1 MILVYHTVKNIGT
14 TESEVDNRTQLDL
27 ALIGDQGVYRVQGHT
42 WYYQFK
48 YMDTLAKGASN
59 NISDAPNGPAEE
71 ATARMVWGWKPNEV
85 VILGDGVYNLGASSH
100 IDDNIGQFYNQ
111 YMSPYPSPIYAGAF
125 EVPQIDPITGLPV
138 TGSAKNPAV
147 PYIVNPDSGVF
158 DIGRTDW
165 VVTNTDVTAGPTSAG
180 SHDFYIL
187 YNYPNGYPN
196 PENPNLRGGSP
207 DGINHLWYTIGNH
220 DWNFPD
226 YTNKQPE
233 LPGPGYTPGI
243 LGYNENEPE
252 ITYSAPNSVVDYF
265 SWMQNPVTAGV
276 PSLEIGNV
284 DQYGDTG
291 NYYTVTWGKTADNRP
306 LVRLISLDVNRIVQD
321 AKQGEV
327 STFDPTIPAGS
338 QQIYNLLNPS
348 SPESRDSV
356 YEQYLW
362 FKDVLQKDNAEWTI
376 VIGHQPAYGSGEPP
390 KKIGGSSYPQDE
402 GANAPVLKFLTADTE
417 NKIDM
422 YMNGHAHYYER
433 IMESVYAK
441 NGLGLGVPSITV
453 GGGGKNLDVLRYVGV
468 LDPIFSKE
476 YIDLNKQLQ
485 SDLASGVLPD
495 TNPLRIAQLGIQKDS
510 RDVAAPVIDGKYGF
524 GASKMDV
531 NSDYLYYRYQ
541 SAKVSDPAFVD
552 ALTKAGVQ
560 NPESWSPTK
569 AAKIEIVV
577 GMYQDGGST
586 MVAPF
591 DPGTPL
597 FKSYAPT
604 GNEGVYSV
612 KVIDPGE
619 GYPTG
624 SGPVTIN
631 MQLPGGSSEANG
643 AILKLTFQD
652 GKLSGEPEIVNPGK
666 GYWGAYFAIKEING
680 AHSMLLTLDADL
692 TKTLYPETIFPGAE
706 QQSNYYDYF
715 LSTDAKI
722 DSDVII
728 LDKNPVGIAFS
739 VQPSG
744 HKAEAYLDES
754 PAPGLD
760 AYRSFV
766 PNNGV
771 VTAIDS
777 TGAIVGETALT
788 GKVID
793 FLQFNRIPVGS
804 ISLNFSG
811 DSIDAYVVEFNQTAA
826 LVDNSAIVLQP
837 GASFDPVI
845 FEANAKIVSGL
856 YEFALNRLPDS
867 GGSAFWMGKLL
878 NNEATKLAEAEV
890 FLSVKEFT
898 DVNPGSESSMG
909 FVLALNKNGEN
920 PYSSEMLQ
928 RWASKLDA
936 GLMTRAEVL
945 IDMIEQQ
952 PSSPVPVVGV
962 EDASSSTLLAA

>member
-1 MILVYHTVKNIGT
+1 MD
-14 TESEVDNRTQLDL
+14 SRTQLNL

-48 YMDTLAKGASN
+48 YMADGSYDVA
-59 NISDAPNGPAEE
+59 DAPNGPAEE
-71 ATARMVWGWKPNEV
+71 ATAHMVWGWKPNEV

-125 EVPQIDPITGLPV
+125 EVPQIDPVTGLPV
-138 TGSAKNPAV
+138 VGPAKDPAV
-147 PYIVNPDSGVF
+147 PYVVNPSSGVF
-158 DIGRTDW
+158 DIGRKEW
-165 VVTNTDVTAGPTSAG
+165 VVTNTDVTAGPKDPG

-196 PENPNLRGGSP
+196 PENPNLRGGSA

-226 YTNKQPE
+226 YTNKQPNVITQ
-233 LPGPGYTPGI
+233 GYTPGI

-252 ITYSAPNSVVDYF
+252 VTYAAPNSVVDYF
-265 SWMQNPVTAGV
+265 SWMQKPSTAAV

-306 LVRLISLDVNRIVQD
+306 LVRLISIDVNRIVQD
-321 AKQGEV
+321 AKQGEF
-327 STFDPTIPAGS
+327 STFDPSIPAGS
-338 QQIYNLLNPS
+338 QKIYNLRDPS

-390 KKIGGSSYPQDE
+390 KIVNGKSYPQDE
-402 GANAPVLKFLTADTE
+402 GTNAPVLKFLAADTE
-417 NKIDM
+417 HKIDM

-433 IMESVYAK
+433 VMESAYAE

-468 LDPIFSKE
+468 LDPIFSKD
-476 YIDLNKQLQ
+476 YIKLNPQLEADLNK
-485 SDLASGVLPD
+485 GVLPD

-510 RDVAAPVIDGKYGF
+510 RSDPNDLTVKDGHYGF
-524 GASKMDV
+524 GASKIDV

-541 SAKVSDPAFVD
+541 SAKVSDPAFVE

-560 NPESWSPTK
+560 NPESWSPKK
-569 AAKIEIVV
+569 AAQIEIVV
-577 GMYQDGGST
+577 GMYQDGSSS

-591 DPGTPL
+591 DPKTQGEL
-597 FKSYAPT
+597 FKSYRPT

-612 KVIDPGE
+612 KILDAGE
-619 GYPTG
+619 GYPTD
-624 SGPVTIN
+624 SGVVSIN
-631 MQLPGGSSEANG
+631 MQLPGGSSEQNG
-643 AILKLTFQD
+643 AILKLTFSE
-652 GKLSGEPEIVNPGK
+652 GKLIGQPQIVDPGK
-666 GYWGAYFAIKEING
+666 GYWGTYFAIKEINE
-680 AHSMLLTLDADL
+680 AKSMLLTLDTDL
-692 TKTLYPETIFPGAE
+692 TKTLYPEKVFPGAE
-706 QQSNYYDYF
+706 QQSDYYDYF
-715 LSTDAKI
+715 LSTDTKI
-722 DSDVII
+722 DSDLIV
-728 LDKNPVGIAFS
+728 LNGKPVGLAFS
-739 VQPSG
+739 VQPSN
-744 HKAEAYLDES
+744 HKAEVYLDEN

-760 AYRSFV
+760 IYRSFV
-766 PNNGV
+766 PNQGS

-777 TGAIVGETALT
+777 TGAVVGETALK

-793 FLQFNRIPVGS
+793 LLQFTKTPVGPVTLS
-804 ISLNFSG
+804 FSG
-811 DSIDAYVVEFNQTAA
+811 DTIDAYVVEFNKSAA
-826 LVDNSAIVLQP
+826 VVDNSAIVLQP
-837 GASFDPVI
+837 GASFESVN
-845 FEANAKIVSGL
+845 FASNAKIVSGL

-867 GGSAFWMGKLL
+867 GGSAFWLGKLL
-878 NNEATKLAEAEV
+878 NNEATKLAEANV
-890 FLSVKEFT
+890 FLSVPEFT
-898 DVNPGSESSMG
+898 EVNPGSESSMG
-909 FVLALNKNGEN
+909 FVLALNKNGET
-920 PYSSEMLQ
+920 PYSSKILQ
-928 RWASKLDA
+928 GWASKLDA

-945 IDMIEQQ
+945 IDMIEHQT
-952 PSSPVPVVGV
+952 SSHVPVVGV
-962 EDASSSTLLAA
+962 ADAHLNSLLAA